1 MNVKTYLI
9 AAIVAVAMTTAVQAK
24 AEDGTYSAFGIGLQ
38 TCQFSLIQ
46 KHQQEQDVIYS
57 QAIGW
62 IEGYWS
68 ALNLS
73 GIPQGHGH
81 VGSKLP
87 PAAPLGAVFDMVAD
101 ECARNTASGYDE
113 TLADATR
120 KAWLATA
127 TQGK

>member
-1 MNVKTYLI
+1 
-9 AAIVAVAMTTAVQAK
+9 MTTAVQAK
-24 AEDGTYSAFGIGLQ
+24 AEDGTYSLFGIGLQ

-46 KHQQEQDVIYS
+46 NHQQEQDVIYS

-73 GIPQGHGH
+73 GSPQGHGH

-87 PAAPLGAVFDMVAD
+87 GYVGPSDGHWPVVDMVAD
-101 ECARNTASGYDE
+101 ECARNAASGYDE